1 MKSILQA
8 HLEEYQS
15 KLFEWGKADCYTLA
29 SEYINKQFPENKL
42 LKLEYKTEK
51 EAYRF
56 NLKHDWFKELNKS
69 FETQIV
75 EASNAQNGDLLIVRD
90 KFQGSHIVYNNQV
103 YSMSELTNLSAL
115 PLKTVGSVKLLRL
128 IRSI

>member
-1 MKSILQA
+1 MKSILQT

-56 NLKHDWFKELNKS
+56 NLKYDWFGELNKS

-75 EASNAQNGDLLIVRD
+75 EANNAQNGDLLIVRD
-90 KFQGSHIVYNNQV
+90 KFQGAHIIYNNQV
-103 YSMSELTNLSAL
+103 YSMSELTNLSSL
-115 PLKTVGSVKLLRL
+115 PLKTLGTVKLLRL
-128 IRSI
+128 IRSF

>member
-8 HLEEYQS
+8 HLEEYQA
-15 KLFEWGKADCYTLA
+15 KLFEWGEADCYTLIR
-29 SEYINKQFPENKL
+29 EYLDKQFPGNKG
-42 LKLEYKTEK
+42 LKVEYKTEK

-75 EASNAQNGDLLIVRD
+75 EANNAQNGDLLIVRD
-90 KFQGSHIVYNNQV
+90 KFQGAHIIYNNQV
-103 YSMSELTNLSAL
+103 YSMSELTNLSSL
-115 PLKTVGSVKLLRL
+115 PLKTLGAVKLLRL
-128 IRSI
+128 IRSF